1 MYHCFFF
8 LENKKSVSS
17 LHQKV
22 MAKKGTLTK
31 NKKERPNNK
40 KEASSQP
47 LSSLPA
53 KQGSYE
59 EGDEDFDQLN
69 SSQTSNTRYD
79 KKKILFFYS
88 IVV

>member
-1 MYHCFFF
+1 
-8 LENKKSVSS
+8 
-17 LHQKV
+17 

-47 LSSLPA
+47 LSSLSA

-79 KKKILFFYS
+79 KKKILFFL
-88 IVV
+88 